1 MNIKEIKKEYEDF
14 INSISNRL
22 ESLKRL
28 LNKERLDYS
37 NKEADKVFDLYSS
50 NLEDDEIKNIFYT
63 YAGEIFIKNNGGEW
77 SLGNH
82 KKDKAFG
89 TPIIINWGGENYPW
103 VRISPYVWSLRMKN
117 GNFEGKLSDVIQPR
131 SKFC

>member
-50 NLEDDEIKNIFYT
+50 NLEDDEIKIS
-63 YAGEIFIKNNGGEW
+63 FILT
-77 SLGNH
+77 LG
-82 KKDKAFG
+82 
-89 TPIIINWGGENYPW
+89 
-103 VRISPYVWSLRMKN
+103 
-117 GNFEGKLSDVIQPR
+117 
-131 SKFC
+131 KFS